1 MRLARRIYH
10 RARTDGLSG
19 LAARAVSRLNKL
31 DLVQFGLRR
40 LLLPSKVR
48 HLHGPASIDYAA
60 DELVAISVVRNGM
73 LWIGSFL
80 RHHRALGVRHFVI
93 LDNGSTDGT
102 TELLAREPDVTLLAT
117 DAPYHAYE
125 NTMKRYLAE
134 RFCGD
139 RWCLCVDV
147 DELFDFP
154 GSGRLSLAD
163 FLTYLESS
171 RYNAV
176 ITQMLDMFSETPLRD
191 LSSSP
196 EDDLIALYPFY
207 DTSKVFKKP
216 YPFLRDGDRIRM
228 HRGGIR
234 FEIFGTLNGLTKVS
248 LFKMDG
254 KLKPFAYW
262 HHARNARIADV
273 SAVLLH
279 FPFVE
284 SFYAKV
290 AEAVASG
297 RYGYLTSDEYAAY
310 LNGLERSPALQLKL
324 ESAKRLHDVDQLV
337 DEGFLIVSPAYER
350 FAAGR
355 AASARDAMP
364 SI

>member
-1 MRLARRIYH
+1 MIGRDPQSHIVLDNPGI
-10 RARTDGLSG
+10 
-19 LAARAVSRLNKL
+19 SRC
-31 DLVQFGLRR
+31 
-40 LLLPSKVR
+40 
-48 HLHGPASIDYAA
+48 HA
-60 DELVAISVVRNGM
+60 ELVREEDGFYINDQESANGT
-73 LWIGSFL
+73 FL
-80 RHHRALGVRHFVI
+80 
-93 LDNGSTDGT
+93 N
-102 TELLAREPDVTLLAT
+102 DVPVTRSHL
-117 DAPYHAYE
+117 
-125 NTMKRYLAE
+125 K
-134 RFCGD
+134 
-139 RWCLCVDV
+139 
-147 DELFDFP
+147 
-154 GSGRLSLAD
+154 
-163 FLTYLESS
+163 
-171 RYNAV
+171 
-176 ITQMLDMFSETPLRD
+176 
-191 LSSSP
+191 
-196 EDDLIALYPFY
+196 
-207 DTSKVFKKP
+207 
-216 YPFLRDGDRIRM
+216 DGDRIRM

-279 FPFVE
+279 FPFVA

-324 ESAKRLHDVDQLV
+324 ESAKRLHDVDQLA

-355 AASARDAMP
+355 AASAGCNAVNLGSSDGEDRACP
-364 SI
+364 SFPRCR